1 MSDVK
6 AEIQGLEQLRA
17 KLRAAGPELA
27 TRCLEKA
34 LKEGGAVIENAMR
47 VQTGKHVVT
56 GELLADLHTEVAI
69 SSDGLSGQA
78 KIGFGKQGYVA
89 RFVEFGHRIVGHG
102 LLKKDRKENGHVP
115 AHPFMRPAFDESKA
129 AAKETVV
136 KVLSEGVKEIK

>member
-27 TRCLEKA
+27 ARCLEKA
-34 LKEGGAVIENAMR
+34 LKEGSAVIEKAIR
-47 VQTGKHVVT
+47 SRTPVKEGDLV
-56 GELLADLHTEVAI
+56 ADLHTEVAI
-69 SSDGLSGQA
+69 ASDGLSGQA
-78 KIGFGKQGYVA
+78 KIGFGKQSHVA
-89 RFVEFGHRIVGHG
+89 RWVEFGHREVSHG
-102 LLKKDRKENGHVP
+102 TTKKERKEIGHVP